1 MMLARPG
8 SYWFGRTTILSPA
21 GRYLHTCPDRRTPSA
36 SATVEGGGAVVGAD
50 EILVRNDVAANVGGL
65 RIAVVGPVCVI
76 LIDGDSR
83 RGNYA
88 ANENVGIPRHSPDVV
103 VERNVAFEIDVL
115 DIRSVVGVAVKTRRP
130 IVEDDVVSQQQ
141 GAGLTLTVDPVSQIV
156 GAAVVVDDGAIDL
169 GPRCLRPDE
178 NSIVSRVMNDQIDEL
193 RPRPLD
199 VHAVEGFVLRRGVR
213 DLKSPTPSV
222 RTGHQEGVRDGRP
235 LAGILAHHDGSVSR
249 THERTREAP
258 RVYRVRIRSAAQPDR
273 AAWRHRGRAAQ
284 RRHQVPRIRER
295 AVAGGRAGRRGV
307 ECQAW
312 IEGDV
317 GSEYCRSTTAARSGR
332 VLRCAGGNPEE
343 ERERDPHR
351 ARLDARRRRGPKRG
365 HSAAA

>member
-156 GAAVVVDDGAIDL
+156 GAAVVVDDGASDL
-169 GPRCLRPDE
+169 GPRCFRPDE
-178 NSIVSRVMNDQIDEL
+178 NAVIGRVMNDQDDEL
-193 RPRPLD
+193 DPRPSEVD
-199 VHAVEGFVLRRGVR
+199 AVEDVLLRSGVR
-213 DLKSPTPSV
+213 DLKAPKP
-222 RTGHQEGVRDGRP
+222 GVRPGYEEDVRNGRT
-235 LAGILAHHDGSVSR
+235 LTGILAHHDGGVSR
-249 THERTREAP
+249 THQCTREAP
-258 RVYRVRIRSAAQPDR
+258 WV
-273 AAWRHRGRAAQ
+273 
-284 RRHQVPRIRER
+284 
-295 AVAGGRAGRRGV
+295 
-307 ECQAW
+307 
-312 IEGDV
+312 
-317 GSEYCRSTTAARSGR
+317 
-332 VLRCAGGNPEE
+332 
-343 ERERDPHR
+343 
-351 ARLDARRRRGPKRG
+351 
-365 HSAAA
+365 

>member
-88 ANENVGIPRHSPDVV
+88 ANENVGIPRHAPDVV
-103 VERNVAFEIDVL
+103 VERDVAFEIDVL
-115 DIRSVVGVAVKTRRP
+115 DMRSVVGVAVKTRRP
-130 IVEDDVVSQQQ
+130 IIEDDVVFQEQR
-141 GAGLTLTVDPVSQIV
+141 GRPTLAIDPVSQIV
-156 GAAVVVDDGAIDL
+156 GASVVVHDGTVDL
-169 GPRCLRPDE
+169 RPRCLRPDE
-178 NSIVSRVMNDQIDEL
+178 NSVVRRVMDDQIDEL

-199 VHAVEGFVLRRGVR
+199 VDAVEGFLLGSGVR
-213 DLKSPTPSV
+213 DLKSPEPSV
-222 RTGHQEGVRDGRP
+222 RTGHQEGVRHRRP
-235 LAGILAHHDGSVSR
+235 LARILAHHDGSVSR

-273 AAWRHRGRAAQ
+273 AARRHRGRAA
-284 RRHQVPRIRER
+284 
-295 AVAGGRAGRRGV
+295 
-307 ECQAW
+307 
-312 IEGDV
+312 EG
-317 GSEYCRSTTAARSGR
+317 CR
-332 VLRCAGGNPEE
+332 
-343 ERERDPHR
+343 
-351 ARLDARRRRGPKRG
+351 
-365 HSAAA
+365 